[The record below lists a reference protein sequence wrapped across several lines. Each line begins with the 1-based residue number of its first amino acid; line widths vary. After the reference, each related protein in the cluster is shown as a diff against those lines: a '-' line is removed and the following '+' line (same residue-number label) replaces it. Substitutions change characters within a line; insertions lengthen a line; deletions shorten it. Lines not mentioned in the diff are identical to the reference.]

1 MMDDDK
7 IPQINRVAKVIKV
20 DEQNNKEDLV
30 KPTDEEMREKEQEK
44 HHEEHDPSMA
54 IFITIILIIIA
65 AFLFFIV
72 YIYLPNKKVIAN
84 ISTTTTSEKKNKYY
98 FNVIDISPN
107 DITSEFSYS
116 LNKFK
121 INVVTGNGKNQI
133 LVNNVNIGEC
143 ELLESKVSTVDNI
156 LFLFLKNNLPRQN
169 RLIGIDEDG
178 KIIVNLTG
186 INSLSGMSLESVS
199 FNTDSINLEVSRIYD
214 GKLILSSNFGD
225 TTGSPLCNSKD
236 SKDLLVIGDYELSYK
251 GNKEMN
257 ELVLISGSSISEYV
271 KANNLC

>member
-20 DEQNNKEDLV
+20 DEQNSNDV
-30 KPTDEEMREKEQEK
+30 KSSGEFMFENTHEK
-44 HHEEHDPSMA
+44 HHEEHDPSTA

-72 YIYLPNKKVIAN
+72 YIYIPNKKVIAS
-84 ISTTTTSEKKNKYY
+84 IPTKTTSEKKNKYY
-98 FNVIDISPN
+98 FNVIDISLN
-107 DITSEFSYS
+107 DISTEFSYS
-116 LNKFK
+116 LNNFK
-121 INVVTGNGKNQI
+121 INVVSGNGKNQI

-143 ELLESKVSTVDNI
+143 DRLEPKVSIVDNI

-169 RLIGIDEDG
+169 RLIGINEDG

-186 INSLSGMSLESVS
+186 VNSLSGMSLEKVS

-236 SKDLLVIGDYELSYK
+236 SKDLLVLGNYELSYK

>member
-1 MMDDDK
+1 MLPLVNVTFFVT
-7 IPQINRVAKVIKV
+7 PQLWVVSELKQKFVLCGDNCNLYFSKYVVGVTIVVPDISDFDSV
-20 DEQNNKEDLV
+20 LSLETVGLV
-30 KPTDEEMREKEQEK
+30 EVLSVLLGTK
-44 HHEEHDPSMA
+44 
-54 IFITIILIIIA
+54 F
-65 AFLFFIV
+65 
-72 YIYLPNKKVIAN
+72 
-84 ISTTTTSEKKNKYY
+84 TSEL
-98 FNVIDISPN
+98 VS
-107 DITSEFSYS
+107 DITLSEDICIYY
-116 LNKFK
+116 LYYCNDKF
-121 INVVTGNGKNQI
+121 
-133 LVNNVNIGEC
+133 
-143 ELLESKVSTVDNI
+143 
-156 LFLFLKNNLPRQN
+156 
-169 RLIGIDEDG
+169 IGIDEDG

-236 SKDLLVIGDYELSYK
+236 SKDLLVVGNYELSYK

>member
-20 DEQNNKEDLV
+20 DEQNSNDV
-30 KPTDEEMREKEQEK
+30 KSSGEFMCENTPEK
-44 HHEEHDPSMA
+44 HHEEHDPSTA

-72 YIYLPNKKVIAN
+72 YIYIPNKKVIAN
-84 ISTTTTSEKKNKYY
+84 IPTKTTSEKKNKYY
-98 FNVIDISPN
+98 FNVIDISLN
-107 DITSEFSYS
+107 DISTEFSYS

-121 INVVTGNGKNQI
+121 INVVSGNGKNQI

-143 ELLESKVSTVDNI
+143 DRLESRVSIVDNI

-169 RLIGIDEDG
+169 RLIGINEDG

-186 INSLSGMSLESVS
+186 VNSLSGMSLEKVS

-225 TTGSPLCNSKD
+225 TTGSLLCNSKD
-236 SKDLLVIGDYELSYK
+236 SKDLLVLGNYELSYK

>member
-20 DEQNNKEDLV
+20 DEQDSNDV
-30 KPTDEEMREKEQEK
+30 KPSGEFMCENTHEK
-44 HHEEHDPSMA
+44 HREEHDPSTA

-72 YIYLPNKKVIAN
+72 YIYIPNKKVIAN
-84 ISTTTTSEKKNKYY
+84 IPTKTTSEKKNKYY
-98 FNVIDISPN
+98 FNVIDISLN
-107 DITSEFSYS
+107 DISTEFSYS

-121 INVVTGNGKNQI
+121 INVVSGNGKNQI

-143 ELLESKVSTVDNI
+143 DRLEPRVSIVDNI

-169 RLIGIDEDG
+169 RLIGINEDG

-186 INSLSGMSLESVS
+186 VNSLSGMSLEKVS

-236 SKDLLVIGDYELSYK
+236 SKDLLVLGNYELSYK

>member
-20 DEQNNKEDLV
+20 DEQNSNDV
-30 KPTDEEMREKEQEK
+30 KPSGDFMCENTYEK
-44 HHEEHDPSMA
+44 HHEEHDPSTA

-72 YIYLPNKKVIAN
+72 YIYIPNKKVIAN
-84 ISTTTTSEKKNKYY
+84 IPTKTTSEKKNKYY
-98 FNVIDISPN
+98 FNVIDISLN
-107 DITSEFSYS
+107 DISTEFSYS

-121 INVVTGNGKNQI
+121 INVVSGNGKNQI

-143 ELLESKVSTVDNI
+143 DRLEPRVSIVDNI

-169 RLIGIDEDG
+169 RLIGINEDG

-186 INSLSGMSLESVS
+186 VNSLSGMSLEKVS

-236 SKDLLVIGDYELSYK
+236 SKDLLVLGNYELSYK

>member
-20 DEQNNKEDLV
+20 DEQDSNDV
-30 KPTDEEMREKEQEK
+30 KPSGDFMCENTHEK
-44 HHEEHDPSMA
+44 HREEHDPSTA

-72 YIYLPNKKVIAN
+72 YIYIPNKKVIAN
-84 ISTTTTSEKKNKYY
+84 IPTKTTSEKKNKYY
-98 FNVIDISPN
+98 FNVIDISLN
-107 DITSEFSYS
+107 DISTEFSYS

-121 INVVTGNGKNQI
+121 INVVSGNGKNQI

-143 ELLESKVSTVDNI
+143 DRLEPRVSIVDNI

-169 RLIGIDEDG
+169 RLIGINEDG

-186 INSLSGMSLESVS
+186 VNSLSGMSLEKVS

-236 SKDLLVIGDYELSYK
+236 SKDLLVLGNYELSYK

>member
-20 DEQNNKEDLV
+20 DEQNSNDV
-30 KPTDEEMREKEQEK
+30 KPSGELMCENTYEK
-44 HHEEHDPSMA
+44 HREEHDPSTA

-72 YIYLPNKKVIAN
+72 YIYIPNKKVIAN
-84 ISTTTTSEKKNKYY
+84 IPTKTTSEKKNKYY
-98 FNVIDISPN
+98 FNVIDISLN
-107 DITSEFSYS
+107 DISTEFSYS

-121 INVVTGNGKNQI
+121 INVVSGNGKNQI

-143 ELLESKVSTVDNI
+143 DRLEPRVSIVDNI

-169 RLIGIDEDG
+169 RLIGINEDG

-186 INSLSGMSLESVS
+186 VNSLSGMSLEKVS

-236 SKDLLVIGDYELSYK
+236 SKDLLVLGNYELSYK

>member
-20 DEQNNKEDLV
+20 DEQNSNDV
-30 KPTDEEMREKEQEK
+30 KPSSDFMCENTYEK
-44 HHEEHDPSMA
+44 HHEEHDPSTA

-72 YIYLPNKKVIAN
+72 YIYIPNKKVIAN
-84 ISTTTTSEKKNKYY
+84 IPTKTTSEKKNKYY
-98 FNVIDISPN
+98 FNVIDISLN
-107 DITSEFSYS
+107 DISTEFSYS

-121 INVVTGNGKNQI
+121 INVVSGNGKNQI

-143 ELLESKVSTVDNI
+143 DRLEPKVSIVDNI

-169 RLIGIDEDG
+169 RLIGINEDG

-186 INSLSGMSLESVS
+186 VNSLSGMSLEKVS

-236 SKDLLVIGDYELSYK
+236 SKDLLVIGNYELSYK

>member
-20 DEQNNKEDLV
+20 DEQNSNDV
-30 KPTDEEMREKEQEK
+30 KSSGEFMFENTHEK
-44 HHEEHDPSMA
+44 HHEEHDPSTA

-72 YIYLPNKKVIAN
+72 YIYIPNKKVIAN
-84 ISTTTTSEKKNKYY
+84 IPTKTTSEKKNKYY
-98 FNVIDISPN
+98 FNVIDISLN
-107 DITSEFSYS
+107 DISTEFSYS

-121 INVVTGNGKNQI
+121 INVVSGNGKNQI

-143 ELLESKVSTVDNI
+143 DRLEPRVSIVDNI

-169 RLIGIDEDG
+169 RLIGINEDG

-186 INSLSGMSLESVS
+186 VNSLSGMSLEKVS

-236 SKDLLVIGDYELSYK
+236 SKDLLVFGNYELSYK

>member
-20 DEQNNKEDLV
+20 DEQDSNDV
-30 KPTDEEMREKEQEK
+30 KPSGDFMCENTHEK
-44 HHEEHDPSMA
+44 HREEHDPSTA

-72 YIYLPNKKVIAN
+72 YIYIPNKKVIAN
-84 ISTTTTSEKKNKYY
+84 IPTRTTSEKKNKYY
-98 FNVIDISPN
+98 FNVIDISLN
-107 DITSEFSYS
+107 DISTEFSYS

-121 INVVTGNGKNQI
+121 INVVSGNGKNQI

-143 ELLESKVSTVDNI
+143 DRLEPRVSIVDNI

-169 RLIGIDEDG
+169 RLIGINEDG

-186 INSLSGMSLESVS
+186 VNSLSGMSLEKVS

-236 SKDLLVIGDYELSYK
+236 SKDLLVLGNYELSYK

>member
-7 IPQINRVAKVIKV
+7 IPQINRIAKVIKV
-20 DEQNNKEDLV
+20 DEQNSNDV
-30 KPTDEEMREKEQEK
+30 KSSGEFMFENAHEK
-44 HHEEHDPSMA
+44 HHEEHDPSTA

-72 YIYLPNKKVIAN
+72 YIYIPNKKVIAN
-84 ISTTTTSEKKNKYY
+84 IPTKTTSEKKNKYY
-98 FNVIDISPN
+98 FNVIDISLN
-107 DITSEFSYS
+107 DISTEFSYS

-121 INVVTGNGKNQI
+121 INVVSGNGKNQI

-143 ELLESKVSTVDNI
+143 DRLEPKVSIVDNI

-169 RLIGIDEDG
+169 RLIGINEDG

-186 INSLSGMSLESVS
+186 VNSLSGMSLEKVS

-236 SKDLLVIGDYELSYK
+236 SKDLLVLGNYELSYK

>member
-20 DEQNNKEDLV
+20 DEQDSNDV
-30 KPTDEEMREKEQEK
+30 KPSGDFMCENTHEK
-44 HHEEHDPSMA
+44 HREEHDPSTA

-72 YIYLPNKKVIAN
+72 YIYIPNKKVIAN
-84 ISTTTTSEKKNKYY
+84 IPTKTTSEKKNKYY
-98 FNVIDISPN
+98 FNVIDISLN
-107 DITSEFSYS
+107 DISTEFSYS

-121 INVVTGNGKNQI
+121 INVVSGNGKNQI

-143 ELLESKVSTVDNI
+143 DRLEPKVSIVDNI

-169 RLIGIDEDG
+169 RLIGINEDG

-186 INSLSGMSLESVS
+186 VNSLSGMSLEKVS

-236 SKDLLVIGDYELSYK
+236 SKDLLVLGNYELSYK

>member
-20 DEQNNKEDLV
+20 DEQDSNDV
-30 KPTDEEMREKEQEK
+30 KPSGDFMCENTHEK
-44 HHEEHDPSMA
+44 HREEHDPSTA

-72 YIYLPNKKVIAN
+72 YIYIPNKKVIAN
-84 ISTTTTSEKKNKYY
+84 IPTKTTSEKKNKYY
-98 FNVIDISPN
+98 FNVIDISLN
-107 DITSEFSYS
+107 DISTEFSYS

-121 INVVTGNGKNQI
+121 INVVSGNGKNQI

-143 ELLESKVSTVDNI
+143 DRLEPRVSIVDNI

-169 RLIGIDEDG
+169 RLIGINEDG

-186 INSLSGMSLESVS
+186 VNSLSGMSLEKVS

-236 SKDLLVIGDYELSYK
+236 SKDLLVLCNYELSYK

>member
-20 DEQNNKEDLV
+20 DEQNSNDV
-30 KPTDEEMREKEQEK
+30 KSSGEFMCENTYEK
-44 HHEEHDPSMA
+44 HHEEHDPSTA

-72 YIYLPNKKVIAN
+72 YIYIPNKKVIAN
-84 ISTTTTSEKKNKYY
+84 IPTKTTSEKKNKYY
-98 FNVIDISPN
+98 FNVIDISLN
-107 DITSEFSYS
+107 DISTEFSYS
-116 LNKFK
+116 LNNFK
-121 INVVTGNGKNQI
+121 INVVSGNGKNQI

-143 ELLESKVSTVDNI
+143 DRLEPRVSIVDNI

-169 RLIGIDEDG
+169 RLIGINEDG

-186 INSLSGMSLESVS
+186 VNSLSGMSLEKVS

-236 SKDLLVIGDYELSYK
+236 SKDLLVLGNYELSYK

>member
-20 DEQNNKEDLV
+20 DEQDSNDV
-30 KPTDEEMREKEQEK
+30 KPSGDFMCEDTHEK
-44 HHEEHDPSMA
+44 HHEEHDPSTA
-54 IFITIILIIIA
+54 IFITIILIISA

-72 YIYLPNKKVIAN
+72 YIYIPNKKVIAN
-84 ISTTTTSEKKNKYY
+84 IPTKTTSEKKNKYY
-98 FNVIDISPN
+98 FNVIDISLN
-107 DITSEFSYS
+107 DISTEFSYS

-121 INVVTGNGKNQI
+121 INVVSGNGKNQI

-143 ELLESKVSTVDNI
+143 DRLEPRVSIVDNI

-169 RLIGIDEDG
+169 RLIGINEDG

-186 INSLSGMSLESVS
+186 VNSLSGMSLEKVS

-236 SKDLLVIGDYELSYK
+236 SKDLLVLGNYELSYK

>member
-7 IPQINRVAKVIKV
+7 IPQINRVAKVNKV
-20 DEQNNKEDLV
+20 DEQNSNDV
-30 KPTDEEMREKEQEK
+30 KSSGEFMFENTHEK
-44 HHEEHDPSMA
+44 HREEHDPSTA

-72 YIYLPNKKVIAN
+72 YIYIPNKKVIAN
-84 ISTTTTSEKKNKYY
+84 IPTKTTSEKKNKYY
-98 FNVIDISPN
+98 FNVIDISLN
-107 DITSEFSYS
+107 DISTEFSYS

-121 INVVTGNGKNQI
+121 INVVSGNGKNQI

-143 ELLESKVSTVDNI
+143 DRLEPRVSIVDNI

-169 RLIGIDEDG
+169 RLIGINEDG

-186 INSLSGMSLESVS
+186 VNSLSGMSLEKVS

-236 SKDLLVIGDYELSYK
+236 SKDLLVLGNYELSYK

>member
-20 DEQNNKEDLV
+20 DEQNSNDV
-30 KPTDEEMREKEQEK
+30 KSSGEFMFENAHEK
-44 HHEEHDPSMA
+44 HHEEHDPSTA

-72 YIYLPNKKVIAN
+72 YIYIPNKKVIAN
-84 ISTTTTSEKKNKYY
+84 IPTKTTSEKKNKYY
-98 FNVIDISPN
+98 FNVIDISLN
-107 DITSEFSYS
+107 DISTEFSYS

-121 INVVTGNGKNQI
+121 INVVSGNGKNQI

-143 ELLESKVSTVDNI
+143 DRLEPKVSIVDNI

-169 RLIGIDEDG
+169 RLIGINEDG

-186 INSLSGMSLESVS
+186 VNSLSGMSLEKVS

-236 SKDLLVIGDYELSYK
+236 SKDLLVIGNYELSYK

>member
-20 DEQNNKEDLV
+20 DEQDSNDV
-30 KPTDEEMREKEQEK
+30 KPSGDFMCENTHER
-44 HHEEHDPSMA
+44 HREEHDPSTA

-72 YIYLPNKKVIAN
+72 YIYIPNKKVIAN
-84 ISTTTTSEKKNKYY
+84 IPTKTTSEKKNKYY
-98 FNVIDISPN
+98 FNVIDISLN
-107 DITSEFSYS
+107 DISTEFSYS

-121 INVVTGNGKNQI
+121 INVVSGNGKNQI

-143 ELLESKVSTVDNI
+143 DRLEPRVSIVDNI

-169 RLIGIDEDG
+169 RLIGINEDG

-186 INSLSGMSLESVS
+186 VNSLSGMSLEKVS

-236 SKDLLVIGDYELSYK
+236 SKDLLVLGNYELSYK

>member
-20 DEQNNKEDLV
+20 DEQNSNDV
-30 KPTDEEMREKEQEK
+30 KPSGEFMCENTHEK
-44 HHEEHDPSMA
+44 HREEHDPSTA

-72 YIYLPNKKVIAN
+72 YIYIPNKKVIAN
-84 ISTTTTSEKKNKYY
+84 IPTKTTSEKKNKYY
-98 FNVIDISPN
+98 FNVIDISLN
-107 DITSEFSYS
+107 DISTEFSYS

-121 INVVTGNGKNQI
+121 INVVSGNGKNQI

-143 ELLESKVSTVDNI
+143 DRLEPRVSIVDNI

-169 RLIGIDEDG
+169 RLIGINEDG

-186 INSLSGMSLESVS
+186 VNSLSGMSLEKVS

-236 SKDLLVIGDYELSYK
+236 SKDLLVLGNYELSYK

>member
-20 DEQNNKEDLV
+20 DEQNSNDV
-30 KPTDEEMREKEQEK
+30 KSSGEFMFENTYEK
-44 HHEEHDPSMA
+44 HHEEHDPSTA

-72 YIYLPNKKVIAN
+72 YIYIPNKKVIAN
-84 ISTTTTSEKKNKYY
+84 IPTNTTSEKKNKYY
-98 FNVIDISPN
+98 FNVIDIILN
-107 DITSEFSYS
+107 DISTEFSYS

-121 INVVTGNGKNQI
+121 INVVSGNGKNQI

-143 ELLESKVSTVDNI
+143 DRLEPKVSIVDNI

-169 RLIGIDEDG
+169 RLIGINEDG

-186 INSLSGMSLESVS
+186 VNSLSGMSLEKVS
-199 FNTDSINLEVSRIYD
+199 FNTDSINLEVSRICD

-236 SKDLLVIGDYELSYK
+236 SKDLLVLGNYELSYK

>member
-20 DEQNNKEDLV
+20 DEQNSNDV
-30 KPTDEEMREKEQEK
+30 KSSGEFMFENTHEK
-44 HHEEHDPSMA
+44 HHEEHDPSTA

-72 YIYLPNKKVIAN
+72 YIYIPNKKVIAN
-84 ISTTTTSEKKNKYY
+84 IHTKTTSEKKNNYY
-98 FNVIDISPN
+98 FNVIDISLN
-107 DITSEFSYS
+107 DISTEFSYS

-121 INVVTGNGKNQI
+121 INVVSGNGKNQI

-143 ELLESKVSTVDNI
+143 DRLEPKVSIVDNI

-169 RLIGIDEDG
+169 RLIGINEDG

-186 INSLSGMSLESVS
+186 VNSLSGMSLEKVS

-236 SKDLLVIGDYELSYK
+236 SKDLLVLGNYELSYK

>member
-20 DEQNNKEDLV
+20 DEQNSNDV
-30 KPTDEEMREKEQEK
+30 KSSGEFMFENTYEK
-44 HHEEHDPSMA
+44 HHEEHDPSTA
-54 IFITIILIIIA
+54 IFITIIHIIIA

-72 YIYLPNKKVIAN
+72 YIYIPNKKVIAN
-84 ISTTTTSEKKNKYY
+84 IPTTTTSEKKNKYY
-98 FNVIDISPN
+98 FNVIDISLN
-107 DITSEFSYS
+107 DISTEFSYS

-121 INVVTGNGKNQI
+121 INVVSGNGKNQI

-143 ELLESKVSTVDNI
+143 DRLEPKVSIVDNI

-169 RLIGIDEDG
+169 RLIGINEDG

-186 INSLSGMSLESVS
+186 VNSLSGMSLEKVS

-236 SKDLLVIGDYELSYK
+236 SKDLLVLGNYELSYK

>member
-20 DEQNNKEDLV
+20 DEQKSNDV
-30 KPTDEEMREKEQEK
+30 KSSGEFMFENTHEK
-44 HHEEHDPSMA
+44 HHEEHDPSTA

-72 YIYLPNKKVIAN
+72 YIYIPNKKVIAN
-84 ISTTTTSEKKNKYY
+84 IPTKTTTEKKNKYY
-98 FNVIDISPN
+98 FNVIDISLN
-107 DITSEFSYS
+107 DISTEFSYS

-121 INVVTGNGKNQI
+121 INVVSGNGKNQI

-143 ELLESKVSTVDNI
+143 DRLEPKVSIVDNI

-169 RLIGIDEDG
+169 RLIGINEDG

-186 INSLSGMSLESVS
+186 VNSLSGMSLEKVS

-236 SKDLLVIGDYELSYK
+236 SKDLLVIGNYELSYK

>member
-30 KPTDEEMREKEQEK
+30 KPTDEEMREKEQKK
-44 HHEEHDPSMA
+44 HHEEHDPSTA

-65 AFLFFIV
+65 VFLFFIV

-84 ISTTTTSEKKNKYY
+84 ISPTTTSEKKNKYY

-121 INVVTGNGKNQI
+121 INVAGNGKNQI

-143 ELLESKVSTVDNI
+143 DRLEPKVSIVDNI

-236 SKDLLVIGDYELSYK
+236 SKDLLVVGNYELSYK

>member
-20 DEQNNKEDLV
+20 DEQDSNDV
-30 KPTDEEMREKEQEK
+30 KPSGDFMCENTHEK
-44 HHEEHDPSMA
+44 HREEHDPSTA

-72 YIYLPNKKVIAN
+72 YIYIPNKKVIAN
-84 ISTTTTSEKKNKYY
+84 IPTKTTSEKKKKYY
-98 FNVIDISPN
+98 FNVIDISLN
-107 DITSEFSYS
+107 DISTEFSYS

-121 INVVTGNGKNQI
+121 INVVSGNGKNQI

-143 ELLESKVSTVDNI
+143 DRLEPRVSIVDNI

-169 RLIGIDEDG
+169 RLIGINEDG

-186 INSLSGMSLESVS
+186 VNSLSGMSLEKVS

-236 SKDLLVIGDYELSYK
+236 SKDLLVLGNYELSYK

>member
-20 DEQNNKEDLV
+20 DEQDSNDV
-30 KPTDEEMREKEQEK
+30 KPSGDFMCENTHEK
-44 HHEEHDPSMA
+44 HREEHDPSTA

-72 YIYLPNKKVIAN
+72 YIYIPNKKVIAN
-84 ISTTTTSEKKNKYY
+84 IPTKTTSEKKNKYY
-98 FNVIDISPN
+98 FNVIDISLN
-107 DITSEFSYS
+107 DISTEFSYS

-121 INVVTGNGKNQI
+121 INVFSGNGKNQI

-143 ELLESKVSTVDNI
+143 DRLEPKVSIVDNI

-169 RLIGIDEDG
+169 RLIGINEDG

-186 INSLSGMSLESVS
+186 VNSLSGMSLEKVS

-236 SKDLLVIGDYELSYK
+236 SKDLLVIGNYELSYK

>member
-20 DEQNNKEDLV
+20 DEQDSNDV
-30 KPTDEEMREKEQEK
+30 KPSGDFMCENTHER
-44 HHEEHDPSMA
+44 HREEHDPSTA

-72 YIYLPNKKVIAN
+72 YIYIPNKKVIAN
-84 ISTTTTSEKKNKYY
+84 IPTKTTSEKKNKYY
-98 FNVIDISPN
+98 FNVIDISLN
-107 DITSEFSYS
+107 DISTEFSYS

-121 INVVTGNGKNQI
+121 INVVSGNGKNQI

-143 ELLESKVSTVDNI
+143 DRLEPKVSIVDNI

-169 RLIGIDEDG
+169 RLIGINEDG

-186 INSLSGMSLESVS
+186 VNSLSGMSLEKVS

-236 SKDLLVIGDYELSYK
+236 SKDLLVIGNYELSYK

>member
-20 DEQNNKEDLV
+20 DEQDSNDV
-30 KPTDEEMREKEQEK
+30 KPSGDFMCENTHEK
-44 HHEEHDPSMA
+44 HREEHDPSTA

-72 YIYLPNKKVIAN
+72 YIYIPNKKVIAN
-84 ISTTTTSEKKNKYY
+84 IPTKTTSEKKNKYY
-98 FNVIDISPN
+98 FNVIDISLN
-107 DITSEFSYS
+107 DISTEFSYS

-121 INVVTGNGKNQI
+121 INVVSGNGKNQI

-143 ELLESKVSTVDNI
+143 DRLEPRVSIVDNI

-169 RLIGIDEDG
+169 RLIGINEDG

-186 INSLSGMSLESVS
+186 VNSLSGMSLESVS

-236 SKDLLVIGDYELSYK
+236 SKDLLVLGNYELSYK

>member
-20 DEQNNKEDLV
+20 DEQDSNDV
-30 KPTDEEMREKEQEK
+30 KPSGELMCENTHEK
-44 HHEEHDPSMA
+44 HREEHDPSTA

-72 YIYLPNKKVIAN
+72 YIYIPNKKVIAN
-84 ISTTTTSEKKNKYY
+84 IPTKTTSEKKNKYY
-98 FNVIDISPN
+98 FNVIDISLN
-107 DITSEFSYS
+107 DISTEFSYS

-121 INVVTGNGKNQI
+121 INVVSGNGKNQI

-143 ELLESKVSTVDNI
+143 DRLEPRVSIVDNI

-169 RLIGIDEDG
+169 RLIGINEDG

-186 INSLSGMSLESVS
+186 VNSLSGMSLEKVS

-236 SKDLLVIGDYELSYK
+236 SKDLLVLGNYELSYK

-271 KANNLC
+271 KANNLF

>member
-20 DEQNNKEDLV
+20 DEQNSNDV
-30 KPTDEEMREKEQEK
+30 KPIGDFMCENTHEK
-44 HHEEHDPSMA
+44 HHEEHDPSTA

-72 YIYLPNKKVIAN
+72 YIYIPNKKVIAN
-84 ISTTTTSEKKNKYY
+84 IPTKTTSEKKNKYY
-98 FNVIDISPN
+98 FNVIDISLN
-107 DITSEFSYS
+107 DISTEFSYS

-121 INVVTGNGKNQI
+121 INVVSGNGKNQI

-143 ELLESKVSTVDNI
+143 DRLEPRVSIVDNI

-169 RLIGIDEDG
+169 RLIGINEDG

-186 INSLSGMSLESVS
+186 VNSLSGMSLEKVS

-236 SKDLLVIGDYELSYK
+236 SKDLLVLGNYELSYK

>member
-20 DEQNNKEDLV
+20 DEQDSNDV
-30 KPTDEEMREKEQEK
+30 KPSGDFMCENTHEK
-44 HHEEHDPSMA
+44 HREEHDPSTA

-72 YIYLPNKKVIAN
+72 YIYIPNKKVIAN
-84 ISTTTTSEKKNKYY
+84 IPTKTTSEKKNKYY
-98 FNVIDISPN
+98 FNVIDISLN
-107 DITSEFSYS
+107 DISTEFSYS
-116 LNKFK
+116 LKKFK
-121 INVVTGNGKNQI
+121 INVVSGNGKNQI

-143 ELLESKVSTVDNI
+143 DRLEPRVSIVDNI

-169 RLIGIDEDG
+169 RLIGINEDG

-186 INSLSGMSLESVS
+186 VNSLSGMSLEKVS

-236 SKDLLVIGDYELSYK
+236 SKDLLVLGNYELSYK

>member
-20 DEQNNKEDLV
+20 DEQNNNDV
-30 KPTDEEMREKEQEK
+30 KSSGEFMFENTYEK
-44 HHEEHDPSMA
+44 HHEEHDPSTA

-72 YIYLPNKKVIAN
+72 YIYIPNKKVIAN
-84 ISTTTTSEKKNKYY
+84 IPTKATSEKKNKYY
-98 FNVIDISPN
+98 FNVIDISLN
-107 DITSEFSYS
+107 DISTEFSYS

-121 INVVTGNGKNQI
+121 INVVSGNRKNQI

-143 ELLESKVSTVDNI
+143 DRLEPKVSIVDNI

-169 RLIGIDEDG
+169 RLIGINEDG

-186 INSLSGMSLESVS
+186 VNSLSGMSLEKVS

-236 SKDLLVIGDYELSYK
+236 SKDLLVLGNYELSYK

>member
-20 DEQNNKEDLV
+20 DEQDSNDV
-30 KPTDEEMREKEQEK
+30 KPSGDFMCENTHEK
-44 HHEEHDPSMA
+44 HREEHDPSTA

-72 YIYLPNKKVIAN
+72 YIYIPNKKVIAN
-84 ISTTTTSEKKNKYY
+84 IPTKTTSEKKNKYY
-98 FNVIDISPN
+98 FNVIDISLN
-107 DITSEFSYS
+107 DISTEFSYS

-121 INVVTGNGKNQI
+121 INVVSGNGKNQI

-143 ELLESKVSTVDNI
+143 DRLEPKVSIVDNI

-169 RLIGIDEDG
+169 RLIGINEDG

-186 INSLSGMSLESVS
+186 VNSLSGMSLEKVS

-236 SKDLLVIGDYELSYK
+236 SKDLLVIGNYELSYK

>member
-20 DEQNNKEDLV
+20 DEQNNNDV
-30 KPTDEEMREKEQEK
+30 KSSGEFMFENTHEK
-44 HHEEHDPSMA
+44 HHEEHDPSTA

-72 YIYLPNKKVIAN
+72 YIYIPNKKVIAN
-84 ISTTTTSEKKNKYY
+84 IPTKTTTEKKNKYY
-98 FNVIDISPN
+98 FNVIDISLN
-107 DITSEFSYS
+107 DISTEFSYS

-121 INVVTGNGKNQI
+121 INVVSGNEKNQI

-143 ELLESKVSTVDNI
+143 DRLEPKVSIVDNI

-169 RLIGIDEDG
+169 RLIGINEDG

-186 INSLSGMSLESVS
+186 VNSLSGMSLEKVS

-236 SKDLLVIGDYELSYK
+236 SKDLLVLGNYELSYK

>member
-20 DEQNNKEDLV
+20 DEQNSNDV
-30 KPTDEEMREKEQEK
+30 KSSGEFMCENTYEK
-44 HHEEHDPSMA
+44 HHEEHDPSTA

-72 YIYLPNKKVIAN
+72 YIYIPNKKVIAN
-84 ISTTTTSEKKNKYY
+84 IPTKTTSEKKNKYY
-98 FNVIDISPN
+98 FNVIDISLN
-107 DITSEFSYS
+107 DISTEFSYS
-116 LNKFK
+116 LNNFK
-121 INVVTGNGKNQI
+121 INVVSGNGKNQI

-143 ELLESKVSTVDNI
+143 DRLEPKVSIVDNI

-169 RLIGIDEDG
+169 RLIGINEDG

-186 INSLSGMSLESVS
+186 VNSLSGMSLEKVS

-236 SKDLLVIGDYELSYK
+236 SKDLLVLGNYELSYK

-271 KANNLC
+271 KENNLC

>member
-20 DEQNNKEDLV
+20 DEQDSNDV
-30 KPTDEEMREKEQEK
+30 KPSGDFMCENTHEK
-44 HHEEHDPSMA
+44 HREEHDPSTA

-72 YIYLPNKKVIAN
+72 YIYIPNKKVIAN
-84 ISTTTTSEKKNKYY
+84 IPTKTTSEKKNKYY
-98 FNVIDISPN
+98 FNVIDISLN
-107 DITSEFSYS
+107 DISTEFSYS

-121 INVVTGNGKNQI
+121 INVVSGNGKNQI
-133 LVNNVNIGEC
+133 IVNNVNIGEC
-143 ELLESKVSTVDNI
+143 DRLEPRVSIVDNI

-169 RLIGIDEDG
+169 RLIGINEDG

-186 INSLSGMSLESVS
+186 VNSLSGMSLEKVS

-236 SKDLLVIGDYELSYK
+236 SKDLLVLGNYELSYK

>member
-20 DEQNNKEDLV
+20 DEQNSNDV
-30 KPTDEEMREKEQEK
+30 KSSGEFMFENTYEK
-44 HHEEHDPSMA
+44 HHEEHDPSTA

-72 YIYLPNKKVIAN
+72 YIYIPNKKVIAN
-84 ISTTTTSEKKNKYY
+84 IPTKTTSEKKNKYY
-98 FNVIDISPN
+98 FNVIDISLN
-107 DITSEFSYS
+107 DISTEFSYS
-116 LNKFK
+116 LNNFK
-121 INVVTGNGKNQI
+121 INVVSGNGKNQI

-143 ELLESKVSTVDNI
+143 DRLEPKVSIVDNI

-169 RLIGIDEDG
+169 RLIGINEDG

-186 INSLSGMSLESVS
+186 VNSLSGMSLEKVS

-236 SKDLLVIGDYELSYK
+236 SKDLLVLGNYELSYK

>member
-20 DEQNNKEDLV
+20 DEQNSNDV
-30 KPTDEEMREKEQEK
+30 KSSGKFMFENTYEK
-44 HHEEHDPSMA
+44 HHEEHDPSTA

-72 YIYLPNKKVIAN
+72 YIYIPNKKVIAN
-84 ISTTTTSEKKNKYY
+84 IPTKTTSEKKNKYY
-98 FNVIDISPN
+98 FNVIDISLN
-107 DITSEFSYS
+107 DISTEFSYS
-116 LNKFK
+116 LNNFK
-121 INVVTGNGKNQI
+121 INVVSGNGKNQI

-143 ELLESKVSTVDNI
+143 DRLEPKVSIVDNI

-169 RLIGIDEDG
+169 RLIGINEDG

-186 INSLSGMSLESVS
+186 VNSLSGMSLEKVS

-236 SKDLLVIGDYELSYK
+236 SKDLLVLGNYELSYK

>member
-20 DEQNNKEDLV
+20 DEQNSNDV
-30 KPTDEEMREKEQEK
+30 KSSSDFMCENTYEK
-44 HHEEHDPSMA
+44 HREEHDPSTA

-65 AFLFFIV
+65 SFLFFIV
-72 YIYLPNKKVIAN
+72 YIYIPNKKVIAN
-84 ISTTTTSEKKNKYY
+84 IPTKTTSEKKNKYY
-98 FNVIDISPN
+98 FNVIDISLN
-107 DITSEFSYS
+107 DISTEFSYS

-121 INVVTGNGKNQI
+121 INVVSGNGKNQI

-143 ELLESKVSTVDNI
+143 DRLEPRVSIVDNI

-169 RLIGIDEDG
+169 RLIGINEDG

-186 INSLSGMSLESVS
+186 VNSLSGMSLEKVS

-236 SKDLLVIGDYELSYK
+236 SKDLLVLGNYELSYK